1 MRIRNLT
8 GHTINVVFQNGTLIK
23 TLEPDNIYSQL
34 KANTNVLSSFVID
47 DMMITQVSYSLS
59 LTFKEMKELSN
70 SCDAI
75 LVSKI
80 VADELK
86 KMKYKGMILIP
97 GRKVYKDR
105 SLVGVSELSIY

>member
-1 MRIRNLT
+1 MNIRNLT
-8 GHTINVVFQNGTLIK
+8 GHTINVVFQDGTLVS
-23 TLEPDNIYSQL
+23 TLEPDKIYNQL

-47 DMMITQVSYSLS
+47 GMMVTQVSYSLP
-59 LTFKEMKELSN
+59 LTFKEMKELSK

-86 KMKYKGMILIP
+86 KMNYKGMVLIP